1 MARRS
6 MSYGVMPTREYFDAA
21 CAEPDEACGRSVDD
35 LGFSFGNDPR
45 IGSDTLTG
53 AELWKELD
61 KAHTG
66 WEAGDEKAGDWCS
79 VVLGCLGFEWV

>member
-6 MSYGVMPTREYFDAA
+6 MTYGVMPTREEFGAA
-21 CAEPDEACGRSVDD
+21 WAEPDEECGKSVDD
-35 LGFSFGNDPR
+35 LGFSFGNDER

-53 AELWKELD
+53 TELWREVE
-61 KAHTG
+61 KARAE

-79 VVLGCLGFEWV
+79 AVLGCLGFEWV